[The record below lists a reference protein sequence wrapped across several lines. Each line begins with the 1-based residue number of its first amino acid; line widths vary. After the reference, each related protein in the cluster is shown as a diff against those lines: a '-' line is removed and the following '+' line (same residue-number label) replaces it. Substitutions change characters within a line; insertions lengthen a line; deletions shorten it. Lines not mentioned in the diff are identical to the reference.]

1 MPLPFPINPAL
12 KDLPVYQPGRP
23 IEEVARE
30 LGLPA
35 DTIIKLA
42 SNENPLGP
50 SRLALAALRKTLAQT
65 NLYPDGN
72 AYYLK
77 QKLANTLGVTPANL
91 VLGNGSNELI
101 EFLGHALLQAPASSI
116 PGGELTHSPAHPLT
130 GSPTLDSP
138 SIHHSTNPSIPCPSP
153 LAPPEV
159 LVSQYCFA
167 VYPIVTAL
175 FGAKL
180 VVVQARNY
188 GHDLDAMLAA
198 ITPATRIVFVANPNN
213 PTGTS
218 VSREALARF
227 ADAVPES
234 VVLAL
239 DEAYIQFLEEPLD
252 LLPEIR
258 SGRKPNLLLMRTFSK
273 IYGLAGLRLGYGIG
287 HPDFIAELEKVRQP
301 FNLNS
306 LAQAAALAA
315 LDDTAHAEKTR
326 RNNARGLRL
335 YARAFRKLGLEF
347 IPSSANFILVRV
359 GDGQRVFN
367 EMQKL
372 GIIVRPLAGYQLP
385 EWIRI
390 SIGTP
395 KQNARCLAALNLVL
409 APSSQLSTKN

>member
-1 MPLPFPINPAL
+1 MPLPFPTNPVL
-12 KDLPVYQPGRP
+12 QSLPVYQPGRP

-35 DTIIKLA
+35 DSIIKLA

-50 SRLALAALRKTLAQT
+50 SRLALAAMRKALPNL

-72 AYYLK
+72 AFYLK
-77 QKLANTLGVTPANL
+77 QKLAAKLSLTPSNI
-91 VLGNGSNELI
+91 VLGNGSNEII
-101 EFLGHALLQAPASSI
+101 ELLGHCLLF
-116 PGGELTHSPAHPLT
+116 T
-130 GSPTLDSP
+130 DST
-138 SIHHSTNPSIPCPSP
+138 I
-153 LAPPEV
+153 PEV
-159 LVSQYCFA
+159 IVSQYCFA
-167 VYPIVTAL
+167 VYPIVAAL

-180 VVVQARNY
+180 VTVPARNY

-198 ITPATRIVFVANPNN
+198 ITPSTRLVFVANPNN

-218 VSREALARF
+218 VTPELLSKF
-227 ADAVPES
+227 IQTVPEN

-239 DEAYIQFLEEPLD
+239 DEAYIEFLDKPLD

-258 SGRKPNLLLMRTFSK
+258 AGRKPNVLLMRTFSK

-287 HPDFIAELEKVRQP
+287 HPEFIAGLEKIRQP
-301 FNLNS
+301 FNINS
-306 LAQAAALAA
+306 LVQAGALAA
-315 LDDTAHAEKTR
+315 LDDTAHVEKTR
-326 RNNARGLRL
+326 RNNAKGYRFFS
-335 YARAFRKLGLEF
+335 RACRKLGLEF
-347 IPSSANFILVRV
+347 VPSAANFILVRV

-372 GIIVRPLAGYQLP
+372 GVIARPMSGYQLP

-395 KQNARCLAALNLVL
+395 KENARCLEALQL
-409 APSSQLSTKN
+409 ALGRSER